1 MVEKGVT
8 AHSFSSSGRDGM
20 AISGVVDVVSF
31 DDRGVVMETACG
43 SMAVEGE
50 SLHITVLNIGDGRV
64 NIEGRIN
71 GVYYFDNTPKPK
83 KGLFGRKND

>member
-1 MVEKGVT
+1 MVEKGER
-8 AHSFSSSGRDGM
+8 AHSFTSSGREGIDIRGVRDV
-20 AISGVVDVVSF
+20 ISFDESGVT
-31 DDRGVVMETACG
+31 METECG

-50 SLHITVLNIGDGRV
+50 SLHIKVLDISDGRV

-83 KGLFGRKND
+83 RGLFGRKND